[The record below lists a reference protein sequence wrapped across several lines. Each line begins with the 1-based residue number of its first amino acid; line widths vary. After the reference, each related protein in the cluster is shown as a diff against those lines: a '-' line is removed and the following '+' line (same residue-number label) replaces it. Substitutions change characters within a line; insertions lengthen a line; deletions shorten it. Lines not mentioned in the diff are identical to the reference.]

1 MCLANAYADTVKAEA
16 LLMEN
21 TKSVEIDGNEVVLK
35 DLFGSTKRVAGTLK
49 FIDLEANRVVIAV
62 A

>member
-1 MCLANAYADTVKAEA
+1 MCLANAYDEVSQA

-21 TKSVEIDGNEVVLK
+21 TKTIDVDGDTVILT
-35 DLFGSTKRVAGTLK
+35 DLFGGVKRVKGEIAH
-49 FIDLEANRVVIAV
+49 IDLEENRVIVKV